1 MKQNNKTFKSSQLIS
16 TIVLLIVIGIFV
28 TVLAKGIN
36 VDVTE
41 ERIKIKGIYGRE
53 IKIEDIVEVQVLEK
67 IPFIGVRLNGIG
79 LGFINIGV
87 YSYQDIGK
95 VIVFKTATSENN
107 ILIVGKEEK
116 VLLGLG
122 QRKNE
127 ELYNK
132 IMKAIEVYKE
142 RNN

>member
-1 MKQNNKTFKSSQLIS
+1 MKQNTTTSANSKLIL
-16 TIVLLIVIGIFV
+16 TLALLVLIGIVVIVLVNGID
-28 TVLAKGIN
+28 
-36 VDVTE
+36 VDVNE
-41 ERIKIKGIYGRE
+41 ERVKIKGIYGRE
-53 IKIEDIVEVQVLEK
+53 IRIEDIEELQIIEK
-67 IPFIGVRLNGIG
+67 IPFMGVRINGIG
-79 LGFINIGV
+79 IGFINIGM

-95 VIVFKTATSENN
+95 VVVFKTTTSENN

-122 QRKNE
+122 QNKNE

-132 IMKAIEVYKE
+132 ILKAIKVYKE

>member
-1 MKQNNKTFKSSQLIS
+1 MKQNTTTLNNSKLIL
-16 TIVLLIVIGIFV
+16 TLVLLVVIGIV
-28 TVLAKGIN
+28 VIVLVNGID
-36 VDVTE
+36 VDVNE
-41 ERIKIKGIYGRE
+41 ERVKIKGIYGRE
-53 IKIEDIVEVQVLEK
+53 IRIEDIEEVQIIEK
-67 IPFIGVRLNGIG
+67 IPIIGVRINGIG
-79 LGFINIGV
+79 IGFINVGM

-95 VIVFKTATSENN
+95 VVVFKTTTSENN
-107 ILIVGKEEK
+107 ILIIGKEEK

-142 RNN
+142 RNK

>member
-1 MKQNNKTFKSSQLIS
+1 MKQNTTSSNSKLIL
-16 TIVLLIVIGIFV
+16 TLVLLVVIGIAV
-28 TVLAKGIN
+28 IVLVNGID
-36 VDVTE
+36 VDVND
-41 ERIKIKGIYGRE
+41 ERVKIKGIYGRE
-53 IKIEDIVEVQVLEK
+53 IRIEDIEEVQIVEK
-67 IPFIGVRLNGIG
+67 IPFMGVRINGIG
-79 LGFINIGV
+79 IGYINIGM

-95 VIVFKTATSENN
+95 VVVFKTTTSENN
-107 ILIVGKEEK
+107 ILIIGKEEK

-142 RNN
+142 RNK

>member
-1 MKQNNKTFKSSQLIS
+1 
-16 TIVLLIVIGIFV
+16 VIGIAV
-28 TVLAKGIN
+28 IVLVNGID
-36 VDVTE
+36 VDVND
-41 ERIKIKGIYGRE
+41 ERVKIKGIYGRE
-53 IKIEDIVEVQVLEK
+53 IRIEDIEEVQIVEK
-67 IPFIGVRLNGIG
+67 IPFMGVRINGIG
-79 LGFINIGV
+79 IGFINIGM

-95 VIVFKTATSENN
+95 VVVFKTTTSENN
-107 ILIVGKEEK
+107 ILIIGKEEK

-142 RNN
+142 RNK

>member
-1 MKQNNKTFKSSQLIS
+1 MKQTTSPFNYSKLIL
-16 TIVLLIVIGIFV
+16 TVVLLIVIGIFV
-28 TVLAKGIN
+28 TVLVKGIN
-36 VDVTE
+36 IDVTE

-53 IKIEDIVEVQVLEK
+53 IKIEDIVEVQVLDK
-67 IPFIGVRLNGIG
+67 IPFMGVRLNGIG
-79 LGFINIGV
+79 LGFINVGV
-87 YSYQDIGK
+87 YTNQDIGK

-142 RNN
+142 KK

>member
-1 MKQNNKTFKSSQLIS
+1 MKKNNKTFKSSQLIS

>member
-1 MKQNNKTFKSSQLIS
+1 M
-16 TIVLLIVIGIFV
+16 
-28 TVLAKGIN
+28 TVLANGIK

-41 ERIKIKGIYGRE
+41 EKVKIKGIYGRE
-53 IKIEDIVEVQVLEK
+53 IKIEDIVEVKVLDK
-67 IPFIGVRLNGIG
+67 IPFMGVRLNGIG
-79 LGFINIGV
+79 LGIINVGV

-107 ILIVGKEEK
+107 ILIIGKEEK

-127 ELYNK
+127 EIYNK

>member
-1 MKQNNKTFKSSQLIS
+1 MKQTTSPFNYSKLIL
-16 TIVLLIVIGIFV
+16 TVVLLIVIGIFV
-28 TVLAKGIN
+28 TVLVKGIN
-36 VDVTE
+36 IDVTE

-53 IKIEDIVEVQVLEK
+53 IKIEDIVEVQVLDK
-67 IPFIGVRLNGIG
+67 IPFMGVRLNGIG
-79 LGFINIGV
+79 LGFINVGV
-87 YSYQDIGK
+87 YTNQDIGK

-122 QRKNE
+122 QSKNE

-142 RNN
+142 KK

>member
-1 MKQNNKTFKSSQLIS
+1 MKQNTTILNNSKLII
-16 TIVLLIVIGIFV
+16 TLILLVVIGIV
-28 TVLAKGIN
+28 VIVLVNGID
-36 VDVTE
+36 VDVNE
-41 ERIKIKGIYGRE
+41 ERVKIKGIYGRE
-53 IKIEDIVEVQVLEK
+53 IRIEDIEEVQIIEK
-67 IPFIGVRLNGIG
+67 IPFMGVRIKGIG
-79 LGFINIGV
+79 IGFINVGM

-95 VIVFKTATSENN
+95 VVVFKTTTSENN
-107 ILIVGKEEK
+107 IFIIGKEEK

-142 RNN
+142 KK

>member
-1 MKQNNKTFKSSQLIS
+1 MKQNTTTLNNSKLIL
-16 TIVLLIVIGIFV
+16 TLVLLVVIGIAV
-28 TVLAKGIN
+28 IVLVNGID
-36 VDVTE
+36 VDVND
-41 ERIKIKGIYGRE
+41 ERVKIKGIYGRE
-53 IKIEDIVEVQVLEK
+53 IRIEDIEEVQIVEK
-67 IPFIGVRLNGIG
+67 IPFMGVRINGIG
-79 LGFINIGV
+79 IGYINIGM

-95 VIVFKTATSENN
+95 VVVFKTTTSENN
-107 ILIVGKEEK
+107 ILIIGKEEK

-142 RNN
+142 RNE